1 MVSTGL
7 NELDQLLGGG
17 YPDRSSILVVGPP
30 GIGKEA
36 LGYRFTQSGML
47 LGDSCLYAT
56 RLSVSDVVQDVKG
69 YKIEPWLDPLW
80 LASNGSKE
88 RLDIND
94 LTSLSFKIKEI
105 IAEAGE
111 RRIRITTDVLSSLL
125 ILYPADTIYRFLTQL
140 FAESK
145 QHNSVFLATV
155 EEGMHQPEVLAAMSQ
170 LFDGVIELKV
180 YEEGFRIVPL
190 LRIRKMRGVP
200 PQLGYFRFTLS
211 HGRMEVTPY
220 AR

>member
-7 NELDQLLGGG
+7 KELDQLLGGG
-17 YPDRSSILVVGPP
+17 YPEKSSILIVGPS

-47 LGDSCLYAT
+47 QGDACLYAT

-69 YKIEPWLDPLW
+69 YKIDPWLDPAW
-80 LASNGSKE
+80 FASSGSRD

-94 LTSLSFKIKEI
+94 LTGLSSKIKEI
-105 IAEAGE
+105 IGKSLDK
-111 RRIRITTDVLSSLL
+111 RIRVVTDILSSLL
-125 ILYPADTIYRFLTQL
+125 MLNPADTIYRFLTQL

-145 QHNSVFLATV
+145 QHDSVFLATV
-155 EEGMHQPEVLAAMSQ
+155 EEGMHHPEVLAAMGQ

-200 PQLGYFRFTLS
+200 PQLGYYRFTMS
-211 HGRMEVTPY
+211 HGTMEVAPY
-220 AR
+220 AK